1 MSASNYLENAILN
14 LISGNGTYT
23 PTSLSLAL
31 YTSNPG
37 ETGSGAE
44 LVADSYQR
52 KPITFG
58 LSVSGV
64 MANNAEVLF
73 DQATTDWATV
83 SYFGVIDTSG
93 NLLFYG
99 ALTAPTTAQ
108 YGESIR
114 FQIGTITVSLD

>member
-14 LISGNGTYT
+14 LISSNGTYT

-37 ETGSGAE
+37 ETGDGAE

-52 KPITFG
+52 KPVSFG
-58 LSVSGV
+58 MAVNGV
-64 MANNAEVLF
+64 MVNNGEVLF

-83 SYFGVIDTSG
+83 AYFGVFDTLG

-99 ALTAPTTAQ
+99 ALNTPITAQ

-114 FQIGTITVSLD
+114 FQVGTLTVSLD

>member
-14 LISGNGTYT
+14 FISGNGTYT
-23 PTSLSLAL
+23 PTQLSLAL

-37 ETGSGAE
+37 EAGTGAE

-58 LSVSGV
+58 AAVNGV

-83 SYFGVIDTSG
+83 SYFGVIDTS
-93 NLLFYG
+93 
-99 ALTAPTTAQ
+99 
-108 YGESIR
+108 
-114 FQIGTITVSLD
+114 